1 MEIQRYNSIR
11 IFWYFFYLLGIC
23 YTIFAIIG
31 SLSGTIFCYL
41 LSGKQARFDT
51 DVRIVLWKG
60 KVLPRFYRVPD
71 TSSNGHFLNQTLPQN
86 GQFLNWGNVWLRKC
100 PFEEV
105 SESSCIFVAVI
116 CMRKTVFQS
125 SCFLV
130 GNIWRMILHGS
141 LAIFLL
147 NPKVP
152 YFGQYRVTKEGFRED
167 LS

>member
-1 MEIQRYNSIR
+1 M
-11 IFWYFFYLLGIC
+11 
-23 YTIFAIIG
+23 
-31 SLSGTIFCYL
+31 
-41 LSGKQARFDT
+41 
-51 DVRIVLWKG
+51 
-60 KVLPRFYRVPD
+60 PD

-116 CMRKTVFQS
+116 CMRKTVFQL

-152 YFGQYRVTKEGFRED
+152 YFGQYRVSKEGFRED
-167 LS
+167 LSSGFHGKSVWYMNHIIWCFCDAFNMCAWPAALASQERDSKFEWTSTNLFNLLLIKNYIP